1 MAARFDWETIRAE
14 YETGATQ
21 SELSRKH
28 GCSRTAIQKRIER
41 EGWVQ
46 DVSDAID
53 RLAQAKVAGVVAG
66 CNPEKKAAAVE
77 AAADRKASVIQGHR
91 DAWPDIKALNR
102 RAIAENDFDLAK
114 LAKIS
119 AETERLIQ
127 DGERKAWG
135 IADKIEEMPGVVAAV
150 HSVSAEIVDMLEKVK
165 AVQE

>member
-1 MAARFDWETIRAE
+1 MASRFDWETIRAE

-91 DAWPDIKALNR
+91 DAWPDIKELNR
-102 RAIAENDFDLAK
+102 RAIAENNFDLAK
-114 LAKIS
+114 LAKLPQIC
-119 AETERLIQ
+119 RHFRR
-127 DGERKAWG
+127 D
-135 IADKIEEMPGVVAAV
+135 
-150 HSVSAEIVDMLEKVK
+150 HSDVPCKKQQCLYSSGCNGSPTHNNHIFI
-165 AVQE
+165 

>member
-1 MAARFDWETIRAE
+1 MASRFDWETIRAE

-66 CNPEKKAAAVE
+66 CNPVE

-91 DAWPDIKALNR
+91 DAWPDIKELNR

-135 IADKIEEMPGVVAAV
+135 IADKVEGELPGVAAAV
-150 HSVSAEIVDMLEKVK
+150 QSVSAEIAGMLAKVK
-165 AVQE
+165 AAQE

>member
-1 MAARFDWETIRAE
+1 MKDGFKTSLTPLTA
-14 YETGATQ
+14 
-21 SELSRKH
+21 LRKQ
-28 GCSRTAIQKRIER
+28 RLR
-41 EGWVQ
+41 EWL
-46 DVSDAID
+46 
-53 RLAQAKVAGVVAG
+53 RVA
-66 CNPEKKAAAVE
+66 KKAAAVE

-135 IADKIEEMPGVVAAV
+135 IADKVEGELPGVAAAV
-150 HSVSAEIVDMLEKVK
+150 QSVSAEIAGMLAKVK
-165 AVQE
+165 AAQE